1 MVTFWLSVVAATL
14 AGVGAT
20 PPPPPPP

>member
-20 PPPPPPP
+20 PPP

>member
-14 AGVGAT
+14 AGVGA
-20 PPPPPPP
+20 

>member
-14 AGVGAT
+14 AGVG
-20 PPPPPPP
+20 

>member
-20 PPPPPPP
+20 PPPP

>member
-14 AGVGAT
+14 AGSGAT
-20 PPPPPPP
+20 PPPP

>member
-20 PPPPPPP
+20 PPPPP